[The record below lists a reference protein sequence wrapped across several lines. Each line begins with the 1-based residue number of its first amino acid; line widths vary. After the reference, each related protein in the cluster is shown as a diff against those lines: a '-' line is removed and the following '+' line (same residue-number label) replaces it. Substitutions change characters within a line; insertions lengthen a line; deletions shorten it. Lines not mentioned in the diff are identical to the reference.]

1 MSEHLHSWVVV
12 NRPESFPASP
22 YATLSCDC
30 GAVWTTTP
38 KRMFIQSALAMYR
51 NSSPE
56 SDANFR
62 ITAQLFIETDDT
74 DLSKDGGHFS
84 GK

>member
-12 NRPESFPASP
+12 KRPESFPASP
-22 YATLSCDC
+22 YAIVSCDC
-30 GAVWTTTP
+30 GASWTTTP
-38 KRMFIQSALAMYR
+38 KRMFTQSALAMYR
-51 NSSPE
+51 SLSPE

-74 DLSKDGGHFS
+74 DVSKNTLRD
-84 GK
+84 